1 MAQAYDV
8 VVIGGGAIGTATART
23 LAERGRATL
32 LLERFEIG
40 HARGG
45 SGGPTRIFRLA
56 HEAPQDVRMAR
67 LALDAWREL
76 EDRADEALLRNT
88 GGVDV
93 GHTLDRIAEAMEAAG
108 VPFER
113 ITAEAVAERWP
124 ALRPGAGPALVQED
138 AGVIMAARTIRAQAR
153 LATQAGARIVTNA
166 HVLRLSATGFGVEIE
181 TDDTAYHATIAVV
194 TAGAWTDRLLDQV
207 GLGLSLV
214 PTLEQVTYFELE
226 EPAPMPVVLDRTAAP
241 APSTYVV
248 PNPERPGAFKVGL
261 HHAGPPVDPDDRSE
275 EPDPE
280 RERAVVGY
288 AAERLA
294 PHRPAGPSE
303 TCLYANTPDGV
314 FVLDRRGPLVLG
326 SACNGHGFKFTP
338 LVGRILADLATA
350 QPAPMAIERFL
361 ATRPSLTG

>member
-1 MAQAYDV
+1 MAQGFDV
-8 VVIGGGAIGTATART
+8 VVIGGGAMGTATART

-40 HARGG
+40 HAYGS

-56 HEAPQDVRMAR
+56 HEDPQDVRMAR

-76 EDRADEALLRNT
+76 EDRAGEPLLRSA

-93 GHTLDRIAEAMEAAG
+93 GPAIDRIAGAMEAAG
-108 VPFER
+108 IPFAR
-113 ITAEAVAERWP
+113 TTAQAVAERWP
-124 ALRPGAGPALVQED
+124 ALRPTAGPALVQED
-138 AGVIMAARTIRAQAR
+138 AGVIMAARTVRAQAR
-153 LATQAGARIVTNA
+153 LASQAGASVVTNA
-166 HVLRLSATGFGVEIE
+166 HVLRLSATGFGVDVE
-181 TDDTAYHATIAVV
+181 TADAAYHATIAVV
-194 TAGAWTDRLLDQV
+194 TAGAWTDALLGQV

-226 EPAPMPVVLDRTAAP
+226 EPSPMPVVLDRTPAP
-241 APSTYVV
+241 APSIYTV

-261 HHAGPPVDPDDRSE
+261 HHAGPSVDPDDRPE
-275 EPDPE
+275 GPDPE

-288 AAERLA
+288 AAERFA

-303 TCLYANTPDGV
+303 TCLYTNTPDGV

-326 SACNGHGFKFTP
+326 SACNGHGFKFVP

-361 ATRPSLTG
+361 ATRTSLTG